1 MRGTASEKK
10 PIAFLKDFLF
20 FIIGGALYAA
30 SVRIF
35 TAPNQIAPGGVTG
48 LSTVINY
55 LIGVPIG
62 TLSFLLNIPIF
73 VWAVIALG
81 FKTVAKT
88 IAATFLMSAAIDL
101 FSLLVPGTF
110 SPYMGNPLL
119 AAICGGLLEGAG
131 LSMVFLRGGTTGGSD
146 MVARLLCAR
155 VPHISMGQLIFAVD
169 CVVILISAFVYRSL
183 ESALYAGI
191 TIFIS
196 SRVIDAILYG
206 TDAGTGKFILIIS
219 EKNEEIARDI
229 LGNIERGVT
238 RLQAKGGY
246 SGRNGEVLLGAV
258 RRYEVAGVKEIIHA
272 HDPAAFVIVGEAGEI
287 RGEGFRRINA
297 AAKGRKKK
305 STRAKR

>member
-146 MVARLLCAR
+146 MVARLLGAR
-155 VPHISMGQLIFAVD
+155 VPHISMGKLIFA
-169 CVVILISAFVYRSL
+169 R
-183 ESALYAGI
+183 
-191 TIFIS
+191 
-196 SRVIDAILYG
+196 
-206 TDAGTGKFILIIS
+206 
-219 EKNEEIARDI
+219 
-229 LGNIERGVT
+229 
-238 RLQAKGGY
+238 
-246 SGRNGEVLLGAV
+246 
-258 RRYEVAGVKEIIHA
+258 
-272 HDPAAFVIVGEAGEI
+272 
-287 RGEGFRRINA
+287 
-297 AAKGRKKK
+297 
-305 STRAKR
+305 